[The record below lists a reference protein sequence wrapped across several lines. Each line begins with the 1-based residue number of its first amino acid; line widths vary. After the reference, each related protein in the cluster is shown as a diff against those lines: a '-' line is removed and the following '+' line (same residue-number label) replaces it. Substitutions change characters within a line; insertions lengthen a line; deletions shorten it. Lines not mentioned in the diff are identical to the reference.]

1 MNNDELLKNK
11 RKRTNEK
18 DDLINTIQENFK
30 QLEDIFKTPDAKNIF
45 DSIGTFSFEEYSKF
59 LQNLSNK
66 EYTSM
71 SEHPKKNK
79 EPISIDK
86 SKLKFDYSSSQKYD
100 EILPPTKDILKS
112 NLESKSIPKKI
123 KENLNKIIPKEG
135 NNIKID
141 IYLRSISENINN
153 LLNSRSGL
161 EPKVFKQIIKIY
173 TMLIRIKDD
182 RYFEQD
188 NLLYQLLQKFLDKSY
203 KNFFNLSSFWL
214 YNEYFL
220 SSNKD
225 NKEMN
230 FKRYDEILINIIKI
244 LNNLLSNNDINII
257 NYINDYTTFI
267 SNIPIYNKLFIEFIK
282 KVHELYLE
290 NNKEKIDKIFRQKK
304 DIFEALP
311 YLENM
316 KCIYLNIINDKNLVD
331 IKDKEE
337 IRKNLLKTFLNMTR
351 NSLSTLNA
359 KSLHFIFNVVYQF
372 GLFEQE
378 EIKKFVLDGL
388 EEIKTIGEEEVIK
401 IQQRFFAFMF
411 LCRIKIE
418 NIKNLPKIYSE
429 LSQKTK
435 DGIKRY
441 FDNIL
446 SNLEQY
452 SAEELISECNE
463 QSEDIVIS
471 VIKKIYGSQ
480 GYKCEKNIEDEKLY
494 RKIKQYYMKYYPNLT
509 KGVVELSNKIPIND
523 FFTNYNFILN
533 KIKEYEKEQKEPEKI
548 NEKIN
553 EIFNKMNSNENT
565 KNIFEKCFSFYT
577 NINDKI
583 FFYILY
589 YIKNVKNNEFKFYK
603 DLMVKYHIKKLIEIK
618 NNNENNF
625 IEEIKN
631 IATQIKEDKN
641 INLSEVLNLYD
652 DYKDTKNINEI
663 QTAEKDILDN
673 EIDKNLINIINEK
686 LITEKSDKFLKEYYE
701 KLSEDN
707 KKVFKDKILKNLS
720 DEAKGTLD
728 LITFTD
734 I

>member
-1 MNNDELLKNK
+1 
-11 RKRTNEK
+11 
-18 DDLINTIQENFK
+18 
-30 QLEDIFKTPDAKNIF
+30 
-45 DSIGTFSFEEYSKF
+45 
-59 LQNLSNK
+59 
-66 EYTSM
+66 
-71 SEHPKKNK
+71 
-79 EPISIDK
+79 
-86 SKLKFDYSSSQKYD
+86 
-100 EILPPTKDILKS
+100 
-112 NLESKSIPKKI
+112 
-123 KENLNKIIPKEG
+123 
-135 NNIKID
+135 
-141 IYLRSISENINN
+141 
-153 LLNSRSGL
+153 
-161 EPKVFKQIIKIY
+161 
-173 TMLIRIKDD
+173 
-182 RYFEQD
+182 
-188 NLLYQLLQKFLDKSY
+188 
-203 KNFFNLSSFWL
+203 
-214 YNEYFL
+214 
-220 SSNKD
+220 
-225 NKEMN
+225 
-230 FKRYDEILINIIKI
+230 
-244 LNNLLSNNDINII
+244 
-257 NYINDYTTFI
+257 
-267 SNIPIYNKLFIEFIK
+267 
-282 KVHELYLE
+282 
-290 NNKEKIDKIFRQKK
+290 
-304 DIFEALP
+304 
-311 YLENM
+311 
-316 KCIYLNIINDKNLVD
+316 
-331 IKDKEE
+331 
-337 IRKNLLKTFLNMTR
+337 
-351 NSLSTLNA
+351 
-359 KSLHFIFNVVYQF
+359 
-372 GLFEQE
+372 
-378 EIKKFVLDGL
+378 
-388 EEIKTIGEEEVIK
+388 
-401 IQQRFFAFMF
+401 MF

-565 KNIFEKCFSFYT
+565 KNIFENYFSYY
-577 NINDKI
+577 NKINDKI

-589 YIKNVKNNEFKFYK
+589 YIKNLKNNEFKFYK

-641 INLSEVLNLYD
+641 INLSEILNLYD

-701 KLSEDN
+701 KLSEEN

>member
-11 RKRTNEK
+11 RKRVNEK
-18 DDLINTIQENFK
+18 DELINTIQENFK
-30 QLEDIFKTPDAKNIF
+30 QLEDIFKTSDAKNIF

-112 NLESKSIPKKI
+112 NLESKGIPKKI

-153 LLNSRSGL
+153 LLNSRSQL
-161 EPKVFKQIIKIY
+161 EPKDFKQIIKIY

-182 RYFEQD
+182 TYFEQD

-214 YNEYFL
+214 YNEFFL

-225 NKEMN
+225 NKEIN
-230 FKRYDEILINIIKI
+230 AYKRYDEILRNIIQI
-244 LNNLLSNNDINII
+244 LNKLLNNNDTDII
-257 NYINDYTTFI
+257 NYINDYTAFI
-267 SNIPIYNKLFIEFIK
+267 SNIPIYNKFFIEFIK

-290 NNKEKIDKIFRQKK
+290 NNKEKIDKICKEKK

-311 YLENM
+311 YLETM
-316 KCIYLNIINDKNLVD
+316 KCIYLNIINEKNLVD
-331 IKDKEE
+331 IKDKDE

-351 NSLSTLNA
+351 NSLSNFNA
-359 KSLHFIFNVVYQF
+359 QSLKFIFNVVYHFEQ
-372 GLFEQE
+372 FEQE

-388 EEIKTIGEEEVIK
+388 EEIKNIGEEEIIK

-411 LCRIKIE
+411 LCSKNIE
-418 NIKNLPKIYSE
+418 NIKKLPKIYSE

-435 DGIKRY
+435 DYLKRY
-441 FDNIL
+441 FKNIL
-446 SNLEQY
+446 INLEQY
-452 SAEELISECNE
+452 SAEQLISECND

-471 VIKKIYGSQ
+471 VINKIYGSPN
-480 GYKCEKNIEDEKLY
+480 YKCEKNIEDEKLY
-494 RKIKQYYMKYYPNLT
+494 RNIKQYYIKYYPKLI

-533 KIKEYEKEQKEPEKI
+533 KIKE
-548 NEKIN
+548 NEKDPEIIN

-565 KNIFEKCFSFYT
+565 KNIFENDFPFNN
-577 NINDKI
+577 NIINKI
-583 FFYILY
+583 FLYILY
-589 YIKNVKNNEFKFYK
+589 YIKNIKNNEFKFYK

-618 NNNENNF
+618 NNNEYQI
-625 IEEIKN
+625 IEEINN
-631 IATQIKEDKN
+631 IATQIIKDKN

-652 DYKDTKNINEI
+652 DYKDTKNMNEI
-663 QTAEKDILDN
+663 QTEEKDILSN

-686 LITEKSDKFLKEYYE
+686 LISEKSDKFLKEYYE
-701 KLSEDN
+701 KLSEEN

-720 DEAKGTLD
+720 PEAKGTLD
-728 LITFTD
+728 LITFPD

>member
-11 RKRTNEK
+11 RKRVNEK
-18 DDLINTIQENFK
+18 DELINTIQENFK

-112 NLESKSIPKKI
+112 NLESKGIPKKI
-123 KENLNKIIPKEG
+123 KENLNKIIPKEE
-135 NNIKID
+135 NKIKID

-161 EPKVFKQIIKIY
+161 EPNDFKQIIKIY

-182 RYFEQD
+182 TYFEQD

-203 KNFFNLSSFWL
+203 KNFFNLCSFWL
-214 YNEYFL
+214 YNEFFL

-225 NKEMN
+225 NKEIN
-230 FKRYDEILINIIKI
+230 AYKRYDEILRNIIQI
-244 LNNLLSNNDINII
+244 LNKLLNNNDTDII
-257 NYINDYTTFI
+257 NYINDYTAFI
-267 SNIPIYNKLFIEFIK
+267 SNIPIYNKFFIEFIK

-290 NNKEKIDKIFRQKK
+290 NNKEKIDKICKEKK

-311 YLENM
+311 YLETM
-316 KCIYLNIINDKNLVD
+316 KCIYLNIINEKNLVD
-331 IKDKEE
+331 IKDKDE

-351 NSLSTLNA
+351 NSLSNFNA
-359 KSLHFIFNVVYQF
+359 QSLKFIFNVVYHFEQ
-372 GLFEQE
+372 FEQE

-388 EEIKTIGEEEVIK
+388 EEIKNIGEEEIIK

-411 LCRIKIE
+411 LCSKNIE
-418 NIKNLPKIYSE
+418 NIKKLPKIYSE

-435 DGIKRY
+435 DYLKRY
-441 FDNIL
+441 FKNIL
-446 SNLEQY
+446 INLEQY
-452 SAEELISECNE
+452 SAEQLISECND

-471 VIKKIYGSQ
+471 VINKIYGNQ
-480 GYKCEKNIEDEKLY
+480 NYKCEKNIEDEKLY
-494 RKIKQYYMKYYPNLT
+494 RNIKQYYIKYYPKLI

-533 KIKEYEKEQKEPEKI
+533 KIKE
-548 NEKIN
+548 NEKDPEIIN

-565 KNIFEKCFSFYT
+565 KNIFENDFPFYN

-589 YIKNVKNNEFKFYK
+589 YIKNIKNNEFKFYK

-618 NNNENNF
+618 NNNEDQF
-625 IEEIKN
+625 IEEINN
-631 IATQIKEDKN
+631 IATQIIKDKN

-652 DYKDTKNINEI
+652 DYKDTKNMNEI
-663 QTAEKDILDN
+663 QTEEKDILDN

-686 LITEKSDKFLKEYYE
+686 LISEKSDKFLKEYYE
-701 KLSEDN
+701 KLSEEN

>member
-401 IQQRFFAFMF
+401 IQQRFFAFMY
-411 LCRIKIE
+411 
-418 NIKNLPKIYSE
+418 KN
-429 LSQKTK
+429 
-435 DGIKRY
+435 
-441 FDNIL
+441 
-446 SNLEQY
+446 
-452 SAEELISECNE
+452 
-463 QSEDIVIS
+463 
-471 VIKKIYGSQ
+471 
-480 GYKCEKNIEDEKLY
+480 
-494 RKIKQYYMKYYPNLT
+494 
-509 KGVVELSNKIPIND
+509 
-523 FFTNYNFILN
+523 
-533 KIKEYEKEQKEPEKI
+533 
-548 NEKIN
+548 
-553 EIFNKMNSNENT
+553 
-565 KNIFEKCFSFYT
+565 
-577 NINDKI
+577 
-583 FFYILY
+583 
-589 YIKNVKNNEFKFYK
+589 
-603 DLMVKYHIKKLIEIK
+603 
-618 NNNENNF
+618 
-625 IEEIKN
+625 
-631 IATQIKEDKN
+631 
-641 INLSEVLNLYD
+641 
-652 DYKDTKNINEI
+652 
-663 QTAEKDILDN
+663 
-673 EIDKNLINIINEK
+673 
-686 LITEKSDKFLKEYYE
+686 
-701 KLSEDN
+701 
-707 KKVFKDKILKNLS
+707 
-720 DEAKGTLD
+720 
-728 LITFTD
+728 
-734 I
+734 

>member
-1 MNNDELLKNK
+1 MKDDELLKNK

-18 DDLINTIQENFK
+18 DELINIIQENFK
-30 QLEDIFKTPDAKNIF
+30 QLEDIFKTADAKNIF

-100 EILPPTKDILKS
+100 EILPPTKEILKS
-112 NLESKSIPKKI
+112 NLDSKGIPKKI

-141 IYLRSISENINN
+141 IYLRSVSENVNN
-153 LLNSRSGL
+153 ILNSRSGL
-161 EPKVFKQIIKIY
+161 EPKDFKQIIKIY

-188 NLLYQLLQKFLDKSY
+188 NYLYQLLQKFLDKSY
-203 KNFFNLSSFWL
+203 KNYFNLSSFWL
-214 YNEYFL
+214 YNEFFL

-225 NKEMN
+225 NKEISVY
-230 FKRYDEILINIIKI
+230 KRYDEILRNIIQI
-244 LNNLLSNNDINII
+244 LNKLLNSNDINII
-257 NYINDYTTFI
+257 NHINDYTTFI

-290 NNKEKIDKIFRQKK
+290 NNKEKIDKICNQKK
-304 DIFEALP
+304 NIFEALP
-311 YLENM
+311 YLETM

-331 IKDKEE
+331 IKDKDE

-351 NSLSTLNA
+351 NSLSNFNA
-359 KSLHFIFNVVYQF
+359 QSLKFIFNVVYHF
-372 GLFEQE
+372 GQFEQE

-411 LCRIKIE
+411 LCRTNIE
-418 NIKNLPKIYSE
+418 NIKKPPKIYSE

-435 DGIKRY
+435 DGLKRY
-441 FDNIL
+441 FNNLL
-446 SNLEQY
+446 SNLDDF
-452 SAEELISECNE
+452 SAEELINECNE

-480 GYKCEKNIEDEKLY
+480 NYKCEKNIEDEKLY
-494 RKIKQYYMKYYPNLT
+494 RKIKQYYMKYYQNLI

-533 KIKEYEKEQKEPEKI
+533 KIKEYEKEP
-548 NEKIN
+548 EKIN
-553 EIFNKMNSNENT
+553 EIFNKMNSSENT
-565 KNIFEKCFSFYT
+565 KNTFESSFSFYN
-577 NINDKI
+577 NINNKI
-583 FFYILY
+583 FLYILY
-589 YIKNVKNNEFKFYK
+589 YIKNIKNNEFKFYK

-618 NNNENNF
+618 NSNENNF

-631 IATQIKEDKN
+631 ISTEIIKDKN
-641 INLSEVLNLYD
+641 INLSEVINLYE
-652 DYKDTKNINEI
+652 DYKNLNEI
-663 QTAEKDILDN
+663 QSEEKDILEN

-686 LITEKSDKFLKEYYE
+686 LIIEKSDKYLKEYYE
-701 KLSEDN
+701 KLSEEN

-720 DEAKGTLD
+720 DDAKGSLD
-728 LITFTD
+728 LITFPD
-734 I
+734 L